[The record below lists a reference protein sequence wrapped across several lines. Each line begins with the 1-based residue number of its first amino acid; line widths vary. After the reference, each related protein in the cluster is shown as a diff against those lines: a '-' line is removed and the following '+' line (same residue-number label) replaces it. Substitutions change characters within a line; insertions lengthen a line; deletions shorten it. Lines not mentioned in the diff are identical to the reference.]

1 VHRLAVWIE
10 TTLVPALGPFGVFVV
25 SFLDSSFLSF
35 PEVNDLLVVA
45 AAVADPGQAPLYA
58 AMATIGSVA
67 GCLTLWRVGRRGG
80 EARLVQRFGAER
92 LARVR
97 RAYARFDALALAAP
111 ALLPPPMPFKIF
123 VLAAGVLGMPQRRF
137 AFTLL
142 LARGMRFAF
151 WGALGAAYGAQGMEL
166 LRGFDAWFA
175 SHARELVLA
184 AGGLALLV
192 LGWRLWRRHRRAAAG
207 TSPRGRPASQAEEA
221 GAPTSPER
229 AGAAGRQA
237 GGRVGGD

>member
-45 AAVADPGQAPLYA
+45 AAAADPAQAPLYA
-58 AMATIGSVA
+58 AMATMGSVV

-137 AFTLL
+137 AITLL
-142 LARGMRFAF
+142 LARGLRFAF

-166 LRGFDAWFA
+166 LRRFDAWFA
-175 SHARELVLA
+175 THARELVLA
-184 AGGLALLV
+184 AGGLGLLV
-192 LGWRLWRRHRRAAAG
+192 LGWRLWRRHRRAGGG
-207 TSPRGRPASQAEEA
+207 TWPRGRSASHAEEA
-221 GAPTSPER
+221 GATTPER
-229 AGAAGRQA
+229 AEAAGRQA